1 MRETPYP
8 MAAVRT
14 QRDLARRQAM
24 DQLAAAQVELQRA
37 ELTLAAAR
45 AALSELQQRR
55 SAELV
60 PGAASTP
67 REQPKLGSELA
78 RRGAYG
84 ARLQSRARELT
95 AQLRAAESAV
105 TERQRAV
112 RMAELDLAQAH
123 AQREVIERHHAQFQA
138 GERKASERAEE
149 LEVED
154 LRRHPVPRI

>member
-14 QRDLARRQAM
+14 QRDLARWEAM
-24 DQLAAAQVELQRA
+24 AQLATAQAELQRA
-37 ELTLAAAR
+37 ELTLAAAH

-55 SAELV
+55 SAELA
-60 PGAASTP
+60 PAASIE
-67 REQPKLGSELA
+67 REHPNLGSDLA

-84 ARLQSRARELT
+84 ARLQSRARELA
-95 AQLRAAESAV
+95 AQLRAAETAV

-138 GERKASERAEE
+138 SERKASERAEE

-154 LRRHPVPRI
+154 LHRHPVPRV